1 MRTIWAPPSSP
12 GSQAIASSMTPG
24 SGGARRW
31 CTCRTRF
38 GESCSQP
45 ESIPRTWSA
54 RCLGMAN
61 LRTLLVVA
69 GLTIAVVC
77 LAAISADDLRPVS
90 GRVRRRLGQLVRP
103 ESVRVALAQAGLI
116 SIPVP
121 VWILSRI
128 GVALAA
134 ASIAWAWFRLS
145 VLGLIGFLVVYQLIG
160 TALAFSHR
168 VCEPRHQDAPLVAVR
183 HGTAVM

>member
-1 MRTIWAPPSSP
+1 MRTIWARPSCL

-24 SGGARRW
+24 SGGARRSY
-31 CTCRTRF
+31 TCRTRF

-61 LRTLLVVA
+61 LRTLLFVA

-77 LAAISADDLRPVS
+77 LAAIATDDLRPVS
-90 GRVRRRLGQLVRP
+90 GRVRRRIGQLVRP
-103 ESVRVALAQAGLI
+103 ESVRVALAQAGLT

-134 ASIAWAWFRLS
+134 ASNALALFSLPVLRPIS
-145 VLGLIGFLVVYQLIG
+145 VL
-160 TALAFSHR
+160 
-168 VCEPRHQDAPLVAVR
+168 
-183 HGTAVM
+183 HGY